1 MYSIGD
7 IVLLRFKGNYK
18 TNDLKSIVNGYHPVL
33 LVGILQDNKVRIAS
47 MSSNQKQ
54 MDKHRPHDVVLD
66 DWSSSGLK
74 KKTYVNVSATGIIDD
89 SNIFKVIGRLTSKDL
104 SKVLGTL
111 KNTQQKQ
118 ILESQTIHN
127 TGYPEYLDYYYDDS
141 GNIIFMS
148 LEENI

>member
-18 TNDLKSIVNGYHPVL
+18 TNDLKSIVKGYHPVL
-33 LVGILQDNKVRIAS
+33 LVEILEDNKVRIAS

-54 MDKHRPHDVVLD
+54 MDKYRPHDVVLD

-118 ILESQTIHN
+118 ILECQTIHN

-141 GNIIFMS
+141 GNAVFMS
-148 LEENI
+148 LEDIT